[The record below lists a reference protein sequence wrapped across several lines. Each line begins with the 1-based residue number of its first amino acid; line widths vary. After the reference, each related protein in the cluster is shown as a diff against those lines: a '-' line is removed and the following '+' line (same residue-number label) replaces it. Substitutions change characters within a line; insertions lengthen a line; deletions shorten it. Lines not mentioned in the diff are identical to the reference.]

1 MMCFAG
7 LQLKLGMWTQASR
20 GRMAETANK
29 TKRYST
35 DLTDGEWERIK
46 PLRPKALR
54 RAQAQE

>member
-1 MMCFAG
+1 
-7 LQLKLGMWTQASR
+7 
-20 GRMAETANK
+20 MAETANK